1 MPKITIQKQTDLSAD
16 DAYQKIKALLADDK
30 DLRKLDSGYQCQ
42 FDDGTKTGSAKGKQF
57 KADMRVTSES
67 PTKVELVIDL
77 PIMLT
82 PFKGM
87 VENTLKAKLEKIL
100 A

>member
-1 MPKITIQKQTDLSAD
+1 MPKIIIEKQTNLSAE
-16 DAYQKIKALLADDK
+16 DAYKKIKTLLADDK

-42 FDDGTKTGSAKGKQF
+42 FDDGAKSGSAKGKQF
-57 KADMRVTSES
+57 QAAMKIHEGS
-67 PTKVELVIDL
+67 PTKVELKIDL
-77 PIMLT
+77 PILLT

>member
-1 MPKITIQKQTDLSAD
+1 MPKITLEKETGLSAS
-16 DAYQKIKALLADDK
+16 DAYQKIKSLLSDDK

-42 FDDGTKTGSAKGKQF
+42 FDDNSKSGSAKGKQF
-57 KADMRVTSES
+57 NAQMKIHEQS